1 MGREQLDR
9 TKRFTDDGKLR
20 GIISSAKFVP
30 ECASEVKNVG
40 FGQLFKV
47 RGRKDEQV
55 ERELDVIDDERV
67 CQKEEGNR
75 RQEAILEVRWDD
87 ISASKMPLD
96 TKKRK
101 RSQIVVLKI
110 PKQDA
115 RDQERNVVE
124 YNLQMCNILDN

>member
-30 ECASEVKNVG
+30 QCPSEVKDVG

-55 ERELDVIDDERV
+55 ERELDVIDDERII
-67 CQKEEGNR
+67 KKR
-75 RQEAILEVRWDD
+75 RVTDDRRAILEVRWDD
-87 ISASKMPLD
+87 NSASKMLLD
-96 TKKRK
+96 RKKRK

-115 RDQERNVVE
+115 GSRKKRRRVE
-124 YNLQMCNILDN
+124 FVGV